1 MKLEEGMYVRTK
13 DGYIF
18 KIKELL
24 EKGKYNDS
32 DNKIVQRFKID
43 GMYQKNEDYIETDY
57 MYSDWIKKSNYNI
70 IDLIEVGDYVNGE
83 LVEYIEVDSYKDYVI
98 NIDYWCKK
106 KDIKSI
112 VTKEQF
118 ESVSYKVGD

>member
-24 EKGKYNDS
+24 EKGKYKDS

-43 GMYQKNEDYIETDY
+43 GMYQKKMMI
-57 MYSDWIKKSNYNI
+57 ILKLIICIVIGLKKPI
-70 IDLIEVGDYVNGE
+70 
-83 LVEYIEVDSYKDYVI
+83 
-98 NIDYWCKK
+98 
-106 KDIKSI
+106 
-112 VTKEQF
+112 TT
-118 ESVSYKVGD
+118 